1 MNIKV
6 IAIAIAFI
14 LGFTMFGDIFMN
26 PIIFGIQ
33 PWMVGLWSV
42 YKFQWFIWNKSDE
55 PDIDGE
61 IGPFK
66 TEAEME
72 YKLKKKIK
80 EEMDAE
86 EIPYQIT
93 EEKWIEL
100 NNSISRRWRVATKT
114 FEIIFVPYKHD

>member
-1 MNIKV
+1 
-6 IAIAIAFI
+6 
-14 LGFTMFGDIFMN
+14 
-26 PIIFGIQ
+26 
-33 PWMVGLWSV
+33 
-42 YKFQWFIWNKSDE
+42 
-55 PDIDGE
+55 
-61 IGPFK
+61 
-66 TEAEME
+66 ME

-114 FEIIFVPYKHD
+114 FEIIFTI